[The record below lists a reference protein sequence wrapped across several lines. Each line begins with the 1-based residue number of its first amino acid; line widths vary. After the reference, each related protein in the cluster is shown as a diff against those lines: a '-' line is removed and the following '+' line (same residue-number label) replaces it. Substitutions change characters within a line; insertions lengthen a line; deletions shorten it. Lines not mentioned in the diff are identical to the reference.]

1 MDKFIIDIT
10 GTILETT
17 YLHVINRLKE
27 LKKEDEVIL
36 LINSAGGMVPQGF
49 AIYDI
54 LNILP
59 NRIKTIAVGRCNSI
73 ANILFSLGMERYV
86 TANTEYLMHSTSLRY
101 HEGDSI
107 NLNDLREKTKDIE
120 RDNNK
125 IINCILKSKGI
136 KVTYGEL
143 KEKFD
148 SGKDYIFTPKEIVD
162 MGIATNVLEDISEIF
177 KE

>member
-1 MDKFIIDIT
+1 MNKCVIDIT

-36 LINSAGGMVPQGF
+36 LINSSGGMISQGF

-54 LNILP
+54 LDILP

-73 ANILFSLGMERYV
+73 ANILFSLGEERYV
-86 TANTEYLMHSTSLRY
+86 TANTEYLMHSASLKF
-101 HEGDSI
+101 HENDSI
-107 NLNDLREKTKDIE
+107 TVNDVREMTKDIE

-125 IINCILKSKGI
+125 IINCISKSKGV

-148 SGKDYIFTPKEIVD
+148 SGEDHIFTPEEIVD
-162 MGIATNVLEDISEIF
+162 MGIATDVLEDISDIF